1 MNKKACSTCE
11 IVVLLTRPI
20 SFNCDVLVAVAV
32 VIATASYW

>member
-20 SFNCDVLVAVAV
+20 SFNCDVLVAVSV
-32 VIATASYW
+32 VLATASYW